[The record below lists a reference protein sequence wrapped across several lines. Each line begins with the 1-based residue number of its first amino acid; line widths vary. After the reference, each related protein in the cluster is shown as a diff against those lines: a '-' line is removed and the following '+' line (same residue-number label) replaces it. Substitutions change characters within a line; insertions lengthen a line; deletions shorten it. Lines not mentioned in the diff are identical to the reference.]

1 MFFVFEFRVF
11 VVSSEW
17 FRFIRVQG
25 ARPLRKGSV
34 RKRVP
39 LRISHRYGFKLEAQ
53 KAHKHKHAIGISLPY
68 WVSF

>member
-1 MFFVFEFRVF
+1 MFFVFEFGVF
-11 VVSSEW
+11 VVSSEC

-39 LRISHRYGFKLEAQ
+39 LRILLF
-53 KAHKHKHAIGISLPY
+53 
-68 WVSF
+68 